1 MYIYIHMRKHLDNS
15 SQITN
20 WLNLKLLVIIFA
32 IYIYIITKLENDCG
46 GWVPSALKFKYL
58 AVSV

>member
-32 IYIYIITKLENDCG
+32 IYIYNNQIGK
-46 GWVPSALKFKYL
+46 
-58 AVSV
+58 